1 MCTYY
6 CSSLLLRDL
15 QKASFFSRV
24 ANSVHLKRGRPHRL
38 VMVNRR
44 SWQPFGDGQTPAAE
58 GLCYIPVSVQLYKY
72 RRREGHRVTSANSP
86 ARASRPCLR
95 TSKQSLFYPQQR
107 YEQRRSKSPNG
118 ATFDKISTPPP
129 PPRRSPPRFFIIFA
143 PQVGPPGRMAT
154 EVSNATVAWLWQV
167 SQEKEHARASTVV
180 VDPHER
186 RLTTY
191 IVFFVKRWW

>member
-95 TSKQSLFYPQQR
+95 TSKQSLFTR
-107 YEQRRSKSPNG
+107 SGTNRGGANLRTEQRLTKLV
-118 ATFDKISTPPP
+118 PPP
-129 PPRRSPPRFFIIFA
+129 PTA
-143 PQVGPPGRMAT
+143 PQI
-154 EVSNATVAWLWQV
+154 
-167 SQEKEHARASTVV
+167 ASTVFYYFCTPSRASRAHG
-180 VDPHER
+180 DGG
-186 RLTTY
+186 
-191 IVFFVKRWW
+191 FKRDGSLAVAGEPGKRACQSFYYCGS